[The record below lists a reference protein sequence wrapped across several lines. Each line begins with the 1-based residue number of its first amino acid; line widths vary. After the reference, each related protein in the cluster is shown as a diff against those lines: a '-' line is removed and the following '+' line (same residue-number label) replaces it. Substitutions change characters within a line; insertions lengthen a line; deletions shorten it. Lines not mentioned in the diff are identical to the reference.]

1 MKVWI
6 KLHILP
12 SYCSSWPNVIFFLEI
27 IPSSK
32 DLIYRVKILTMNIL
46 FIYLTF
52 YIEIVLWTFL
62 LGMCRSKL
70 LMGFWLWRV
79 LIIPSTHWF
88 FFLADLDGAII
99 RQGPVRV

>member
-1 MKVWI
+1 MKGWI

-12 SYCSSWPNVIFFLEI
+12 SYYPSWPNVILFLEI
-27 IPSSK
+27 IPSLK

-46 FIYLTF
+46 FIYLAF

-88 FFLADLDGAII
+88 FFLADLDGASI
-99 RQGPVRV
+99 R